1 MCNKTELIDINYS
14 PDEYLRRQTPP
25 CFFFQDGEAIN
36 QLTARGSGGGGGGYF
51 EYINISYIH
60 AQLQSLAT
68 DWKIRSKRP
77 EAIYNFIRLVF
88 LSFSRGYNEQCAW
101 SLVVSHTG
109 QEHRRYMADESSLQ
123 HAVNAD
129 HPCN

>member
-1 MCNKTELIDINYS
+1 M
-14 PDEYLRRQTPP
+14 
-25 CFFFQDGEAIN
+25 FFFSR
-36 QLTARGSGGGGGGYF
+36 RGSHQPVDGTGKWGRRGGYF